1 MDPKNLR
8 LTCQVS
14 QDQVSSNMVD
24 RISELPDVILVTI
37 VSCLR
42 ALKEKVATSI
52 LSKRW
57 RYVWVY
63 TTTLDFGGPDDMQID
78 AYVKR
83 VNSVVDQHRGGNVEK
98 FRVYIDLVDER
109 YKSSTGRWLHF
120 AAKRRVQ
127 KLELFVS
134 RNDKYDA
141 NMEWSYTSCLQNLH
155 GVLGTGG
162 GLGSPLKHL
171 CGSPESVNLCPCR
184 YSCLK
189 FLKSIDVRSNRMTAE
204 VVECFL
210 SNCVFLERVSLLG
223 AESGNLRVVGS
234 SIALKHLELHSC
246 YFESVEIHDAN
257 LVSLIYYGP
266 KINLLLRNVSRLT
279 EVSINYLPPVRMIE
293 DFSQLFLCCSQLE
306 VLKLDTTWLYE
317 EDHTFLKL
325 PNLTHLELEFAAED
339 NCCLLKLASFLEAS
353 PNLQKLV
360 LEEDNVIFHFFLV
373 QLSGTRSLFIPT
385 PSGEIEIKEASNCS
399 HHSLRVVE
407 LRDYRGRTSD
417 FKLVIYLVE
426 NALELEKIVIGALKY
441 PHLVMK
447 REQREVDHATQQL
460 QEKLPKRIQFV
471 CSPMCKIMT

>member
-1 MDPKNLR
+1 
-8 LTCQVS
+8 
-14 QDQVSSNMVD
+14 
-24 RISELPDVILVTI
+24 
-37 VSCLR
+37 
-42 ALKEKVATSI
+42 
-52 LSKRW
+52 
-57 RYVWVY
+57 
-63 TTTLDFGGPDDMQID
+63 
-78 AYVKR
+78 
-83 VNSVVDQHRGGNVEK
+83 
-98 FRVYIDLVDER
+98 
-109 YKSSTGRWLHF
+109 
-120 AAKRRVQ
+120 
-127 KLELFVS
+127 
-134 RNDKYDA
+134 
-141 NMEWSYTSCLQNLH
+141 
-155 GVLGTGG
+155 
-162 GLGSPLKHL
+162 
-171 CGSPESVNLCPCR
+171 
-184 YSCLK
+184 
-189 FLKSIDVRSNRMTAE
+189 MTAE

-339 NCCLLKLASFLEAS
+339 NCSLLKLASFLEAS

-360 LEEDNVIFHFFLV
+360 LEFN
-373 QLSGTRSLFIPT
+373 
-385 PSGEIEIKEASNCS
+385 
-399 HHSLRVVE
+399 HSPRVVE

-426 NALELEKIVIGALKY
+426 NALELEKIVIGPLKY

-447 REQREVDHATQQL
+447 REQREVDHARQQL
-460 QEKLPKRIQFV
+460 QEKLPKRWRIGA
-471 CSPMCKIMT
+471 CSQNLKRISDEIGVKDMGRSRERGAQAGLGGMVWPRRFQSNLTACIVLTQERNEVTSILHLACVHWSTWLLQLLGAELAVKQGLVDRISELEDGILGRVVSRLPLKQAVATSVLSNDGATCGRILEP